1 MTEHAITI
9 RPLCFSTKTFKTLPP
24 ELQQAI
30 IKAGKEAGAHG
41 REIESSEDSSK
52 LDALEKAGKL
62 KRVAFKERAE
72 MKKLVDPVMTAY
84 AKEIGADAILE
95 KMNAIA

>member
-1 MTEHAITI
+1 MTWG
-9 RPLCFSTKTFKTLPP
+9 
-24 ELQQAI
+24 
-30 IKAGKEAGAHG
+30 GKEAGAHG
-41 REIESSEDSSK
+41 REIESSEDSAK

-72 MKKLVDPVMTAY
+72 MKKIVDPVMVAY
-84 AKEIGADAILE
+84 AKEIGADDILN